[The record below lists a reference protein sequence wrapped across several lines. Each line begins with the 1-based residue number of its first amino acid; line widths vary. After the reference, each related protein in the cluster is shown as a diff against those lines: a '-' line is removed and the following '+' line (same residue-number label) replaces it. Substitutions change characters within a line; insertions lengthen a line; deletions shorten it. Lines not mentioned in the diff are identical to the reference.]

1 MPAWLDA
8 QAGDPHYTA
17 SIPDQLEAAKMEP
30 FNPAP
35 QMEWWQS
42 LVTLGVTRAIDNR
55 YGPQSLAGNTQ
66 ASYAGANGATYYAN
80 PQAGVGFGGI
90 AGGMSGG
97 KLLLLA
103 GAAVV
108 AALALKG

>member
-1 MPAWLDA
+1 MSAQIDA
-8 QAGDPHYTA
+8 AAGDPYYTQ
-17 SIPDQLEAAKMEP
+17 SLPDQYEAAKMEP

-35 QMEWWQS
+35 QQEWWQS

-55 YGPQSLAGNTQ
+55 YGPQNLAGNTQ

-90 AGGMSGG
+90 AGMSGG
-97 KLLLLA
+97 TLLLLA

-108 AALALKG
+108 AVLALKG